1 MVQSVYCTKIFLDLN
16 AADVETLDAEKL
28 IAWKIRQ
35 GLAEDVE
42 IPEALLQ
49 YSGLEEEITFAQES
63 PCCAIYF
70 NVLPPNTEVRPS
82 PSLPSHPLPRLP
94 KKGGD
99 LLPPLPPSLHFL
111 HLSWERG
118 PPWQQRDTREGDN
131 ECQHFLPLTNVPA
144 IVHLP

>member
-1 MVQSVYCTKIFLDLN
+1 MYCTKIFLDLN

-70 NVLPPNTEVRPS
+70 NILPPNTEVRPS
-82 PSLPSHPLPRLP
+82 PFLPS
-94 KKGGD
+94 
-99 LLPPLPPSLHFL
+99 PPLLSLAFQKKEGICFPPFRRPCTSCICLG
-111 HLSWERG
+111 RG
-118 PPWQQRDTREGDN
+118 AIHGNNATREKEIMSAN
-131 ECQHFLPLTNVPA
+131 IFYP
-144 IVHLP
+144 

>member
-1 MVQSVYCTKIFLDLN
+1 VYCTKIFLDLN
-16 AADVETLDAEKL
+16 AADVETAEKL

-99 LLPPLPPSLHFL
+99 LLPPLPPSLQLLAFVLGEGPSMATTRH
-111 HLSWERG
+111 ER
-118 PPWQQRDTREGDN
+118 RR
-131 ECQHFLPLTNVPA
+131 
-144 IVHLP
+144 